1 MANFKV
7 VISDPASK
15 KAYQKE
21 VDQAVSGLVG
31 KKIGAKLSGSGLGLE
46 GYELEITG
54 GSDKDGFPMR
64 PDVEGPGRKKI
75 ILTSPPGYHPKHAG
89 KRKRKSVR
97 GNTVSRD
104 VSQVNVKVVKAGSK
118 KLDQLLGKKEKKDE
132 GKPTEAK
139 PAEGKEKPAEKPK
152 EEAAKPE
159 SKPAEAK
166 PAEKPEEG
174 KPEAKPAEKP
184 AEKAES
190 KMGVKKLE

>member
-21 VDQAVSGLVG
+21 VDQAQSGFVG
-31 KKIGAKLSGSGLGLE
+31 KKIGTKLSGSGLGLE

-75 ILTSPPGYHPKHAG
+75 ILTAPPGYHPKRAG

-118 KLDQLLGKKEKKDE
+118 KLEQLLGKKKEKAEEGKKDE
-132 GKPTEAK
+132 AKPEAK
-139 PAEGKEKPAEKPK
+139 KG
-152 EEAAKPE
+152 EAAKPE
-159 SKPAEAK
+159 AKPAEAK
-166 PAEKPEEG
+166 PAEG
-174 KPEAKPAEKP
+174 KPEANKEEAKPESKPAKKPEEKP
-184 AEKAES
+184 AEE
-190 KMGVKKLE
+190 KMGIKKLDG